1 MKNQSLS
8 LALLDFLKAVAEFL
22 LTFLKMTSILL
33 FVWMRNFLMIRLG
46 LLPFL
51 MRFSKINREM
61 KRCQTKICNTLKAIE
76 KLDKAL
82 VAHIREA
89 FEKTKTGQRTVKA
102 NPNRRL
108 YAVLIPTKEENI
120 QRIKNVFDSM
130 NYEEKSL
137 KLVMLNYLLPH
148 FRDITR
154 VTKKTRKL
162 YKAGKISKDYAI
174 ETLRQS
180 VSFLK

>member
-1 MKNQSLS
+1 MKKSRT
-8 LALLDFLKAVAEFL
+8 E
-22 LTFLKMTSILL
+22 
-33 FVWMRNFLMIRLG
+33 IR
-46 LLPFL
+46 
-51 MRFSKINREM
+51 K
-61 KRCQTKICNTLKAIE
+61 TLKAIE

-89 FEKTKTGQRTVKA
+89 FEKTKTGQRTVKT

-130 NYEEKSL
+130 DYGEKSL
-137 KLVMLNYLLPH
+137 KLVGLNSLLPH
-148 FRDITR
+148 FQDVTR
-154 VTKKTRKL
+154 VAKKMRKL

-180 VSFLK
+180 VRF